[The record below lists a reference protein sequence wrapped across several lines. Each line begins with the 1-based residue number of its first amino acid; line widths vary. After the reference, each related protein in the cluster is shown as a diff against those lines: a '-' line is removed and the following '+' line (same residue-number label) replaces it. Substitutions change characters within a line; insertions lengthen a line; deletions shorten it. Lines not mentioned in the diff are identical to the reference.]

1 MTEQEINH
9 HFQAVRE
16 FIANSQQ
23 VVAAKFRSSAI
34 AKAITRL
41 DKLHDKMLDLAAQ
54 QQLAGRVMENK
65 RLAAEP
71 TTDN

>member
-23 VVAAKFRSSAI
+23 VVAKKFRSQAI
-34 AKAITRL
+34 ATAIGRL
-41 DKLHDKMLDLAAQ
+41 DKLHDKMLDMASQ
-54 QQLAGRVMENK
+54 QQLNCRVMENK
-65 RLAAEP
+65 RLTP
-71 TTDN
+71 